1 LELRRRLGAVA
12 VLLALAAA
20 SAGAIAATGGGASEV
35 AKKKP
40 LKYEAADLFI
50 ETNATDRDIGLQL
63 FMDADAWDTFKLFD
77 PEGRKVMQQ
86 ARTRGRLHGWGL
98 TEYFWETEEPEFS
111 EVPLSEFKKRFPE
124 GKYTF
129 RGKTVDGRKL
139 VGSDRL
145 SHVIPAGPVIT
156 SPTKGEVVDPNSF
169 VVSWEPVTKP
179 AGVKIV
185 SYEVIVGQGG
195 RELDMHLPPEVT
207 SVSIPPEFLSPG
219 TKGGG
224 EVLAR
229 EKSGNQTISAIPRYM
244 TK

>member
-1 LELRRRLGAVA
+1 MRRKVGALAA
-12 VLLALAAA
+12 VLTLAAA
-20 SAGAIAATGGGASEV
+20 SAGAIAATGGGPSEG

-40 LKYEAADLFI
+40 IKYEAADLFI
-50 ETNATDRDIGLQL
+50 ETNATDGDIGLQL

-77 PEGRKVMQQ
+77 PKGHQVMQQ
-86 ARTRGRLHGWGL
+86 ARTKGRLHGWGL
-98 TEYFWETEEPEFS
+98 TEFFWETEEPEFS
-111 EVPLSEFKKRFPE
+111 EVPLSKFKKRFPA

-145 SHVIPAGPVIT
+145 THVIPAGPVVT
-156 SPTKGEVVDPNSF
+156 SPTEGAAVDRDS
-169 VVSWEPVTKP
+169 VQVSWKPVTEP
-179 AGVKIV
+179 AGVEIA

-207 SVSIPPEFLSPG
+207 SVSIPPEFLKPG
-219 TKGGG
+219 TEGGG

-229 EKSGNQTISAIPRYM
+229 EKSGNQTIGAIPHF
-244 TK
+244 TIK